1 MKNEYIKI
9 FSLLI
14 AIFYVNILEVNYI
27 RQANKR
33 KTDVINNDED
43 YVRYLK
49 DEDYTSYR
57 TNKDDIKS
65 IENCQ
70 NSDDNYFSYFVSG
83 EEFKFNK
90 YVDTRDSVINIFI

>member
-49 DEDYTSYR
+49 DEDYTSSR